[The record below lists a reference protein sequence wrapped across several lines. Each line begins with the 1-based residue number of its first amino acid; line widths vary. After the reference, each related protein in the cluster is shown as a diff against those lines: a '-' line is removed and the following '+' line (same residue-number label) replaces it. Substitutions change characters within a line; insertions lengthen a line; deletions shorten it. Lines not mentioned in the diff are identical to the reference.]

1 MRRQQTK
8 AGQHDFGLLPGITSL
23 DLIGLYGVFFHEIKN
38 LKKFEKNVDK
48 TQLMA
53 YNE

>member
-1 MRRQQTK
+1 M
-8 AGQHDFGLLPGITSL
+8 QHDFGLPPGIDSL
-23 DLIGLYGVFFHEIKN
+23 SLIDLYGEFFHEVKN
-38 LKKFEKNVDK
+38 LNKFEKNVDK